1 MVPRQATC
9 PSTNPSCDDTKVTDI
24 GAKPPGTAAAPI
36 GSGPPFTGLAVTD
49 AAADGAGALD
59 DVGALAERMGVTG
72 AELAAADGGADD
84 CDGVAG
90 PELAPALPLEWLL
103 EQLLAKTTVARARAA
118 AGVVQ
123 IRVM

>member
-9 PSTNPSCDDTKVTDI
+9 PRTNPSCDDTNVTDI

-36 GSGPPFTGLAVTD
+36 GSGPPFTGLAVSD
-49 AAADGAGALD
+49 AAADGAGALAD
-59 DVGALAERMGVTG
+59 AGALAEPMGVAG
-72 AELAAADGGADD
+72 AELAAAAGGADD
-84 CDGVAG
+84 CGGVAG
-90 PELAPALPLEWLL
+90 PELAPAWLLGWLL
-103 EQLLAKTTVARARAA
+103 EQPLAKTTVARARAA